1 VAIEELFRT
10 HLHDWPEAEER
21 TAAFRHTEIP
31 PILQKGTGI
40 LQADQEG
47 YPDGL
52 PLPQRH
58 WATFT
63 LGLAV
68 AIAVLESTTVSVALP
83 IIARDL
89 GATPASSVWIVNS
102 YQLAVMVGLL
112 PFASLG
118 EIVGYRR
125 VFNIG
130 LMVFIL
136 ASFACAISDSL
147 PVLIAAR
154 VAQGL
159 GGAGI
164 MSVIAALVRFTHPR
178 HRLGRGIAVNALVTG
193 AAAAS
198 GPTIAGAVLL
208 VADWPWLFAL
218 NVPLGLVAL
227 VIGIKTLPHTPCSPH
242 RFDITSALLS
252 AFTFGLLVTGLNG
265 LGNSEHPGL
274 ILLKLAFAGLLG
286 WVLVRRQ
293 LSLSAP
299 LVPVDLLRVPVFAL
313 SIGTSVCAFAASM
326 VVFVSFPFYLQ
337 DVLHRTP
344 VETGLLITAWPFMLM
359 VAAPVVGHLADRYPA
374 GVLGSLGLLLLTLG
388 LSLLALLPTDPG
400 DIDIAWR
407 MGICGLGFALFQSP
421 NNRVLINTAPEN
433 RTGGA
438 SGMLGTARL
447 LGQTLG
453 AVTVALIFS
462 INTATGNEVPFAV
475 AAGFAVIA
483 AGLSGLRLMTRASNA
498 PR

>member
-1 VAIEELFRT
+1 
-10 HLHDWPEAEER
+10 
-21 TAAFRHTEIP
+21 
-31 PILQKGTGI
+31 
-40 LQADQEG
+40 LQADQKK

-68 AIAVLESTTVSVALP
+68 AIAVLESTTVNVALP

-102 YQLAVMVGLL
+102 YQLAVMMGLL

-118 EIVGYRR
+118 EIIGYRR

-130 LMVFIL
+130 LVVFTL
-136 ASFACAISDSL
+136 ATFVCAIADSL
-147 PVLIAAR
+147 SLLIAAR
-154 VAQGL
+154 VVQGL

-164 MSVIAALVRFTHPR
+164 MSVVAALVRFTQPR
-178 HRLGRGIAVNALVTG
+178 HRLGRGIAMNALVTG
-193 AAAAS
+193 GAAAS
-198 GPTIAGAVLL
+198 GPTIAGAILL

-227 VIGIKTLPHTPCSPH
+227 VIGIKTLPHTPRSPH
-242 RFDITSALLS
+242 RFDIISALLS
-252 AFTFGLLVTGLNG
+252 ALTFGFLITGLDG
-265 LGNSEHPGL
+265 LGSNENPSL
-274 ILLKLAFAGLLG
+274 VLLKLALTGLLG
-286 WVLVRRQ
+286 YVLIRRQ
-293 LSLSAP
+293 LSLPAP
-299 LVPVDLLRVPVFAL
+299 LLPVDLLRIPVFAL

-359 VAAPVVGHLADRYPA
+359 VAAPFVGHLADSYPA
-374 GVLGSLGLLLLTLG
+374 GVLGSIGLLLLTLG

-453 AVTVALIFS
+453 AVTVALIFN
-462 INTATGNEVPFAV
+462 IDTTTGNGVPFIV
-475 AAGFAVIA
+475 AAGFAAIA
-483 AGLSGLRLMTRASNA
+483 AGLSGLRLMTQASNA

>member
-1 VAIEELFRT
+1 M
-10 HLHDWPEAEER
+10 
-21 TAAFRHTEIP
+21 
-31 PILQKGTGI
+31 
-40 LQADQEG
+40 QADQKG
-47 YPDGL
+47 YPGGL

-125 VFNIG
+125 VFNTG
-130 LMVFIL
+130 LVVFIL
-136 ASFACAISDSL
+136 ASFACAIADSL
-147 PVLIAAR
+147 AVLIAAR

-164 MSVIAALVRFTHPR
+164 MSVIAALVRFTHP
-178 HRLGRGIAVNALVTG
+178 RLGRGIAVNALVTG

-208 VADWPWLFAL
+208 VADWPWLFVL

-227 VIGIKTLPHTPCSPH
+227 VIGIKTLPHTPRSPH

-293 LSLSAP
+293 LSLSAS
-299 LVPVDLLRVPVFAL
+299 LVPWICCGFR
-313 SIGTSVCAFAASM
+313 
-326 VVFVSFPFYLQ
+326 YL
-337 DVLHRTP
+337 H
-344 VETGLLITAWPFMLM
+344 
-359 VAAPVVGHLADRYPA
+359 
-374 GVLGSLGLLLLTLG
+374 SL
-388 LSLLALLPTDPG
+388 
-400 DIDIAWR
+400 
-407 MGICGLGFALFQSP
+407 
-421 NNRVLINTAPEN
+421 
-433 RTGGA
+433 
-438 SGMLGTARL
+438 
-447 LGQTLG
+447 
-453 AVTVALIFS
+453 
-462 INTATGNEVPFAV
+462 
-475 AAGFAVIA
+475 
-483 AGLSGLRLMTRASNA
+483 
-498 PR
+498 